1 MRQEESEMTSLV
13 TKREKKDVAR
23 SRDRF
28 APFEDMDRMFDA
40 LVSRGWMQ
48 PFGWSRPR
56 HGEMSAYDYAF
67 PRFDVID
74 RDKEILVKAGLP
86 GVKKDDLE
94 VTVIDNILTIKGK
107 TFTEEKEEEGEF
119 YRSEIT
125 RGEFSRSVTLP
136 SDVDVDKATTILKG
150 GMLTLKLPK
159 LAVSKRRHIA
169 IS

>member
-1 MRQEESEMTSLV
+1 MTSLV

-23 SRDRF
+23 SKDRF
-28 APFEDMDRMFDA
+28 TPFEDMDRMFDA

-56 HGEMSAYDYAF
+56 LSEMSAYDYAF

-74 RDKEILVKAGLP
+74 RDKEILVKAELP

-107 TFTEEKEEEGEF
+107 TFAEEKEEEGEF
-119 YRSEIT
+119 FRSEIT
-125 RGEFSRSVTLP
+125 RGEFSRSITLP
-136 SDVDVDKATTILKG
+136 SDVDVDKASTMLKG
-150 GMLTLKLPK
+150 GLLTLKLPK
-159 LAVSKRRHIA
+159 LAVSRRRHIA

>member
-1 MRQEESEMTSLV
+1 MTSLV
-13 TKREKKDVAR
+13 TKHEKKDVAR
-23 SRDRF
+23 SKDRF

-48 PFGWSRPR
+48 PLGWGRPR
-56 HGEMSAYDYAF
+56 LAEMSAFDYPF

-74 RDKEILVKAGLP
+74 RDKEILVKAELP

-94 VTVIDNILTIKGK
+94 ITVIDNILTIKGM

-119 YRSEIT
+119 FRSEIT
-125 RGEFSRSVTLP
+125 RGEFSRSISLP
-136 SDVDVDKATTILKG
+136 GDVDVDKASTMLKG
-150 GMLTLKLPK
+150 GLLTLKLPK
-159 LAVSKRRHIA
+159 LAVSRRRHIA